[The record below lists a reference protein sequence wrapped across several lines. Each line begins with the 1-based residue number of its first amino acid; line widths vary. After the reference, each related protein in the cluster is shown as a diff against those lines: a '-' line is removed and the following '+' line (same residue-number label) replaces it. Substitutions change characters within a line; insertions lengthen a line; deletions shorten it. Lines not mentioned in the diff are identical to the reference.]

1 MGKFLVRKVADNG
14 NEGFTETLEYHVMH
28 QANVLTNHNKH
39 YCLELQRHP
48 DGRHRLFTHYG
59 RLGISN
65 IYEVRDTVDGQPCR
79 DYNEAKKE
87 FDSIHKKKLS
97 GKSVKDPETG
107 EVSREAYVDIEVVS
121 PQVGSVNIRGVAEVK
136 KTVTIKAA
144 IDTSSYDPK
153 ISKLLDQLVKENV
166 HNITSHTSIKYTAG
180 GYATEIGPVTPGHV
194 DRARVPLTELN
205 KLMGS
210 KGAVDAS
217 DRQVQQ
223 LNSQYFSLIPKPF
236 SRKIAETDM
245 ILDAKT
251 LEAEFDVLDQ
261 LATAVSMGSAMAG
274 STSARMNALGTDIE
288 FLNDEAEVR
297 RIKKY
302 IRESK
307 AQNHQGTDV
316 WRFDVKNIYKIKIPA
331 ERARYEG
338 SLKKFGNVQEVF
350 HGSANSNIL
359 SILKGGLII
368 PPVTAGFVCG
378 RLYGNGVYGANN
390 SSKSLNYSIGFWNG
404 KRSSSGNAFLFLAD
418 FAMGKQHDVYD
429 TTPGG
434 PPRGYDSIWAHK
446 KRPGSFSGGL
456 WNDELIVYT
465 LPQCTLKYL
474 VEME

>member
-1 MGKFLVRKVADNG
+1 MGKFLVRKVQDNG
-14 NEGFTETLEYHVMH
+14 NDGFKETLEYHVMH
-28 QANVLTNHNKH
+28 QANVLTNHNKF
-39 YCLELQRHP
+39 YLIELQKHP

-65 IYEVRDTVDGQPCR
+65 IYEVRDTIDGQPCM
-79 DYNEAKKE
+79 DYNEAKRE

-97 GKSVKDPETG
+97 GKTVIDPDTLEK
-107 EVSREAYVDIEVVS
+107 SKEAYVDVDVVS
-121 PQVGSVNIRGVAEVK
+121 PQVGSVNIRGVSEVK
-136 KTVTIKAA
+136 KTVTLKAA

-153 ISKLLDQLVKENV
+153 IGKLLDQLIAENV

-180 GYATEIGPVTPGHV
+180 GYSTELGPVTPAHV
-194 DRARVPLTELN
+194 DKARVPLTELN

-210 KGAVDAS
+210 KGTVDEN
-217 DRQVQQ
+217 DRAVQQ
-223 LNSQYFSLIPKPF
+223 LNSLYFSLIPKPF
-236 SRKIAETDM
+236 SRKISATDM

-261 LATAVSMGSAMAG
+261 LATAVSMGSAMTG
-274 STSARMNALGTDIE
+274 NISARMNALGTDIE
-288 FLNDEAEVR
+288 FLNDDNEVR

-307 AQNHQGTDV
+307 AQNHQGSNV
-316 WRFDVKNIYKIKIPA
+316 WGYEVKNIYKIRIPA
-331 ERARYEG
+331 ERDRYTPCE
-338 SLKKFGNVQEVF
+338 KKLGNVQEVF

-378 RLYGNGVYGANN
+378 RLFGNGIYGAIN
-390 SSKSLNYSIGFWNG
+390 STKSLNYSIGFWNG
-404 KRSSSGNAFLFLAD
+404 KRNSNKNAFLFLAD
-418 FAMGKQHDVYD
+418 FALGKHHEVKN

-434 PPRGYDSIWAHK
+434 PPRGYDSLWARK
-446 KRPGSFSGGL
+446 GNGL
-456 WNDELIVYT
+456 YNDELIVYS

>member
-1 MGKFLVRKVADNG
+1 MGKFTVRKVPDNG

-28 QANVLTNHNKH
+28 QANVSSNHNKF
-39 YCLELQRHP
+39 YLLELQRHP
-48 DGRHRLFTHYG
+48 DGRFRLFTHYG

-65 IYEVRDTVDGQPCR
+65 IYEVRDMVDGHPCT
-79 DYNEAKKE
+79 NQEEAKRE

-107 EVSREAYVDIEVVS
+107 EVSREAYVDVEVVS

-153 ISKLLDQLVKENV
+153 ISKLLDQLIAENV
-166 HNITSHTSIKYTAG
+166 HSITSHTSIKYTAG
-180 GYATEIGPVTPGHV
+180 GYSTELGPVTPAHV
-194 DRARVPLTELN
+194 DRARIPLTELN

-210 KGAVDAS
+210 NGAVDPENRA
-217 DRQVQQ
+217 VQQ

-236 SRKIAETDM
+236 SRKIAATDM
-245 ILDAKT
+245 ILDAKA

-261 LATAVSMGSAMAG
+261 LATAVSMGSAMSG
-274 STSARMNALGTDIE
+274 STSTRMNALGTDIE

-316 WRFDVKNIYKIKIPA
+316 WKFDVKNIYKIKIPA
-331 ERARYEG
+331 ERARYDTAV
-338 SLKKFGNVQEVF
+338 KKFGNVQEVF

-378 RLYGNGVYGANN
+378 RLYGNGIYGANN
-390 SSKSLNYSIGFWNG
+390 STKSLNYSIGYWG
-404 KRSSSGNAFLFLAD
+404 SRRSSNRNAFLFLAD
-418 FAMGKQHDVYD
+418 FALGKQHDVHD
-429 TTPGG
+429 TSPGG

-446 KRPGSFSGGL
+446 KRSGYSGGL
-456 WNDELIVYT
+456 WNDELIVYS

>member
-28 QANVLTNHNKH
+28 QSNVSSNHNKF
-39 YCLELQRHP
+39 YLTELQKHP
-48 DGRHRLFTHYG
+48 DGRHRIFTHYG
-59 RLGISN
+59 RLGISS
-65 IYEVRDTVDGQPCR
+65 IYEVRDLIDGQPCR

-166 HNITSHTSIKYTAG
+166 HNITSHTSIQYTAG
-180 GYATEIGPVTPGHV
+180 GYSTSLGPVTPSHV

-274 STSARMNALGTDIE
+274 STSARMNALGTDIDILE
-288 FLNDEAEVR
+288 DSDEIER
-297 RIKKY
+297 LKRFI
-302 IRESK
+302 ISTK
-307 AQNHQGTDV
+307 ANNHRYDDV
-316 WRFDVKNIYKIKIPA
+316 WKYSPVQYFKIKIPE
-331 ERARYEG
+331 ERSRYESRG
-338 SLKKFGNVQEVF
+338 KKKGNIKECF
-350 HGSANSNIL
+350 HGSSGSNCL
-359 SILKGGLII
+359 SILKSGLMI
-368 PPVTAGFVCG
+368 PPVNAPQVCG
-378 RLYGNGVYGANN
+378 RMMGAGAYFGLSSTKSARYSLGSWGGRRSSYGN
-390 SSKSLNYSIGFWNG
+390 I
-404 KRSSSGNAFLFLAD
+404 FLFIAD
-418 FAMGKQHDVYD
+418 IALGKYYETYD
-429 TTPGG
+429 AVPQGT
-434 PPRGYDSIWAHK
+434 PRGYDSIWAK
-446 KRPGSFSGGL
+446 AGKAL
-456 WNDELIVYT
+456 YNDELVT
-465 LPQCTLKYL
+465 PNLEQQTLKYI
-474 VEME
+474 VELKP